1 MDNKILNSDQENLL
15 SKLENL
21 NEYYL
26 AGGTAI
32 ALQLSHR
39 KSIDFDFFAN
49 KEVSLAEIK
58 RILVNCDI
66 QNTIISNI
74 DQYTAIVD
82 QVKITFLNYPYLLNP
97 SVNYKNILMPDLL
110 TLAATKAFTIGRRPK
125 WKDYVD
131 LYFLIHKFG
140 IKRIIERAE
149 EVFQGM
155 FNDKLFREQLLFFED
170 IDFTEEVDFI
180 SDPISKD
187 QIKKELEAFALET

>member
-1 MDNKILNSDQENLL
+1 MENKILNPDQENLL
-15 SKLENL
+15 SKLKNL
-21 NEYYL
+21 NDYYL

-49 KEVSLAEIK
+49 KEVNLAEIK

-66 QNTIISNI
+66 QNTVISNI

-110 TLAATKAFTIGRRPK
+110 TLASTKAFTIGRRPK

-131 LYFLIHKFG
+131 LYFLIRKFG

-180 SDPISKD
+180 SDPISKE
-187 QIKKELEAFALET
+187 QIKKELEVFALET